1 MEYISV
7 QQAQNEK
14 KNMLLQQKAFEIL
27 ANCPKRPLIALDLD
41 YTVRTVIFFLVPF
54 LIVVSY

>member
-1 MEYISV
+1 VKNIDNMEFISV

-14 KNMLLQQKAFEIL
+14 KIMLLQQKAFEIL

-41 YTVRTVIFFLVPF
+41 YTVGELSLF
-54 LIVVSY
+54 